1 MQDRGRS
8 LTILACR
15 REDVLGGCR
24 GLGLVRELVARKII
38 ELAKTEDRKP
48 DVLSEL
54 ALKEI
59 RTGPAD
65 LDHPDGAAKARCRLA
80 LRCGREAKRPSGSL
94 AGWPFG

>member
-1 MQDRGRS
+1 VAIRALQRGPTLS
-8 LTILACR
+8 HG
-15 REDVLGGCR
+15 DP
-24 GLGLVRELVARKII
+24 VRELVAQKII
-38 ELAKTEDRKP
+38 ELATEDRNP
-48 DVLSEL
+48 DVLCEL

-65 LDHPDGAAKARCRLA
+65 LNHPDRPAKARCRLA